1 LLVLFNDVIEI
12 LDRASFNT
20 SLVLLVYEPAIR
32 QLISTTMPSTCS
44 LRPRVTRSD
53 RTLSM
58 IIEKGLI
65 RTFDTAGEF

>member
-32 QLISTTMPSTCS
+32 QLTSTTMPSTCS

-53 RTLSM
+53 RTMST

-65 RTFDTAGEF
+65 RTSDTAGEF